1 MWISFKYERLPNMC
15 YWCGRLTHDDRDCGL
30 WIDSEGTLTPEQREF
45 GPFLR
50 APPFVA
56 ARRSAILV
64 PGFYAEKKK
73 RSSGTPE
80 DSDSG
85 RTSVSGGEN
94 VPEQPHGVTASINVS
109 LEDEEVIGSLRSNEG
124 DGINMGDTVNQE
136 GIKEKIIEDLKTPK
150 ETEFADEGNKEELSL
165 AQEFGAASM
174 LGTGRSLARSPNAC
188 ENLSARDNLSVNP
201 TLKQSRAAQEVR
213 IHNTPNS
220 RAAQEVRI
228 HNTPNSRVSSTWTRR
243 QREKSKGN
251 TAANFQSQGKKRR
264 AVTEADHNEVS
275 AKRVQKILS
284 GENKTFVMAG
294 ADVQPRQ
301 QQ

>member
-1 MWISFKYERLPNMC
+1 M
-15 YWCGRLTHDDRDCGL
+15 
-30 WIDSEGTLTPEQREF
+30 
-45 GPFLR
+45 R

-264 AVTEADHNEVS
+264 VVTEADHNEVS

-294 ADVQPRQ
+294 ADV
-301 QQ
+301 